1 MKFFSKIETATE
13 VNLKKRLQE
22 LDDAAFEQAFTNS
35 QLSGYILQINLDFES
50 DDFGNLS
57 DDARKAA
64 KILGIGVQNELREK
78 WRLGDEAY
86 SKIESEKRK
95 IEELLGLKNNDN
107 ENLQPANLRTSTSS
121 YSK

>member
-107 ENLQPANLRTSTSS
+107 ENLQPANLRTSTS
-121 YSK
+121 